1 MINISKERKKA
12 DEQQVNIEAE
22 TVKIEKE
29 KEETL
34 ALAAEADAELKK
46 AEPALLNAQTAI
58 ETLDKKYIAEIKSFT
73 NPPKDVA
80 TVMDA
85 VMIVF

>member
-1 MINISKERKKA
+1 MAAESDIKRQEVQKNTKIVEELMSNISKERKKA

-46 AEPALLNAQTAI
+46 AEPALLNA
-58 ETLDKKYIAEIKSFT
+58 
-73 NPPKDVA
+73 
-80 TVMDA
+80 
-85 VMIVF
+85 